1 MVDGVTGG
9 LSAFPMQPK
18 LSDTPREPFTRLAG
32 GNGKTMPE
40 QVMKHVLKPV
50 ARSPI
55 APWDAP
61 AGSRGPAAA
70 DNSLRTVARDMA
82 AAPPVDSRRVA
93 ALKADIEAGRY
104 RVEPDRLT
112 AAMLRDIKA

>member
-32 GNGKTMPE
+32 GKGKTMPE
-40 QVMKHVLKPV
+40 QVMRPVLMPV

-55 APWDAP
+55 SPWDA
-61 AGSRGPAAA
+61 AAASRGPDAA

-104 RVEPDRLT
+104 RVEPDRLA
-112 AAMLRDIKA
+112 AAMLRDIRA